1 MIDEEVYSGWLEN
14 TSARHF
20 KVGDVLRHTPLYLE
34 HRSKDW
40 GLGIVVRADG
50 PIFEAFWVGDDKFRK
65 GDARLVSSYIL
76 QNVGPLVET
85 AENINKMRPK
95 KP

>member
-1 MIDEEVYSGWLEN
+1 MIDEEVYNGWLKN

-20 KVGDVLRHTPLYLE
+20 KVGDVLRHTPAYLE
-34 HRSKDW
+34 HRSKD
-40 GLGIVVRADG
+40 
-50 PIFEAFWVGDDKFRK
+50 PIFEAVWMGDDKFRK
-65 GDARLVSSYIL
+65 GDARLTSSYIL
-76 QNVGPLVET
+76 QDVGPLPKI